1 MTDGLAKTTTLPEWA
16 VKERPRRRRWRTF
29 LRNRTAV
36 VGMAVALLVV
46 WAALFAP
53 WIAPH
58 DPLAQNVFYRL
69 TPPERA
75 HPMGTDSYGRDVFSR
90 LIWGARISL
99 AVGVLSVAFG
109 MIAGSLLGL
118 LAAYRGRTVGALI
131 MRGVD
136 VLMSFPDEILGI
148 MILAVLGAGLDRLII
163 AIGIVMTPRF
173 ARLSYGPALAIKEK
187 EYVEAARAIG
197 SSDWK
202 ILLRHILPNVAGEI
216 VVMGSLWTATAIR
229 VEANLNF
236 LGLGV
241 PPPIPTW
248 GNMVQTGIDQLTY
261 APWLSL
267 FPGLAIMIT
276 ILAFNM
282 LGDGLRD
289 VIDPRLQ
296 E

>member
-1 MTDGLAKTTTLPEWA
+1 MTEGLAKTTALPEWA
-16 VKERPRRRRWRTF
+16 AKERPRRRRWRTF

-36 VGMAVALLVV
+36 AGMVVALLVV

-53 WIAPH
+53 WIAPY

>member
-1 MTDGLAKTTTLPEWA
+1 MTEGLAKTTALPEWA
-16 VKERPRRRRWRTF
+16 SKERPRRRRWRTF

-36 VGMAVALLVV
+36 AGMVVALLVV

-53 WIAPH
+53 WIAPY

>member
-1 MTDGLAKTTTLPEWA
+1 MTDELVSTRAIPEWA

-36 VGMAVALLVV
+36 AGMVVALLVV
-46 WAALFAP
+46 MTALFAP
-53 WIAPH
+53 WIAPY

-69 TPPERA
+69 TPPERT
-75 HPMGTDSYGRDVFSR
+75 HLMGTDSYGRDVFSR

-99 AVGVLSVAFG
+99 AVGILSVAFG

-118 LAAYRGRTVGALI
+118 LAAYRGKTLGALI
-131 MRGVD
+131 MRAVD

-173 ARLSYGPALAIKEK
+173 ARLSYGPALAVKEK

-248 GNMVQTGIDQLTY
+248 GNMVQSGIDQLTY

-289 VIDPRLQ
+289 IIDPRLQ